1 MDDLLRVEQLQISF
15 DTPAGRFPAVD
26 GVSFAV
32 QSGKTLCIVGESG
45 SGKSVTSLGIMRLLQ
60 SPPARCT
67 GGSIWFEG
75 ENLLQKKEKE
85 LRRIRGSQIS
95 MIFQEPMTS
104 LNPVLTIGFQVAESL
119 RAHQRMDRA
128 AAWKQAAALLQMVG
142 ITDAE
147 KRLKE
152 YPHQMSGGMR
162 QRVMI
167 AIALACSPKLLIAD
181 EPTTALD
188 VTIQAQILRLLKE
201 LRQKTGM
208 AIILIT
214 HDLGVVAE
222 MADEVVVM
230 YAGKVMEC
238 GSVHDIFEHP
248 SHPYTKGLM
257 DCIPKLSGQRQ
268 RLTTIEG
275 TVPKLGGFPTGC
287 RFSTRC
293 PYCTDQCHSV
303 QPEMMGKDGHFWFCH
318 LAPEQ
323 WKGET

>member
-1 MDDLLRVEQLQISF
+1 
-15 DTPAGRFPAVD
+15 
-26 GVSFAV
+26 
-32 QSGKTLCIVGESG
+32 
-45 SGKSVTSLGIMRLLQ
+45 
-60 SPPARCT
+60 
-67 GGSIWFEG
+67 
-75 ENLLQKKEKE
+75 
-85 LRRIRGSQIS
+85 
-95 MIFQEPMTS
+95 
-104 LNPVLTIGFQVAESL
+104 
-119 RAHQRMDRA
+119 
-128 AAWKQAAALLQMVG
+128 
-142 ITDAE
+142 
-147 KRLKE
+147 
-152 YPHQMSGGMR
+152 
-162 QRVMI
+162 MI

-275 TVPKLGGFPTGC
+275 TVPKLGGFPAGC

>member
-32 QSGKTLCIVGESG
+32 QPGKTLCIVGESG

-75 ENLLQKKEKE
+75 ENLLQKREKE

-257 DCIPKLSGQRQ
+257 DCIPKLSGQRK

-275 TVPKLGGFPTGC
+275 TVPKLGGFPAGC

-293 PYCTDQCHSV
+293 PYCTDQCHSI

-323 WKGET
+323 WEGET